1 MDPAVGDLA
10 DCDVLI
16 EDGIIAAVGPDLG
29 GYGRLAPADAE
40 IIDGTD
46 RIVMPGFID
55 THRHLWQTALRNL
68 AADWTLS
75 QYLVGVLG
83 TMAPAYHPEDVYA
96 GNLLGALE
104 ALDHGITTIL
114 DWSHCA
120 LGSPE
125 HVDAA
130 ICALERSGIRAVFAY
145 GNGAAIWIDRASSA
159 DWSQLRRLREHG
171 SYGAG
176 RITLAAALRGPDF
189 GTVDVAVEDWRA
201 ARELGLPISV
211 HIGVAGFAD
220 RPVSAL
226 AGRGCSA
233 RTPPTCTA
241 AGSMTTSC
249 R

>member
-1 MDPAVGDLA
+1 MPARTLIRDASWVLSMDPAVGDLA
-10 DCDVLI
+10 NCDVLI
-16 EDGIIAAVGPDLG
+16 EDGIIAAIGPS
-29 GYGRLAPADAE
+29 LAADDAE
-40 IIDGTD
+40 VIDGTD
-46 RIVMPGFID
+46 RIVLPGFID

-130 ICALERSGIRAVFAY
+130 ISALERSGMRAVFAY
-145 GNGAAIWIDRASSA
+145 GNATPIWIDRAS
-159 DWSQLRRLREHG
+159 
-171 SYGAG
+171 
-176 RITLAAALRGPDF
+176 T
-189 GTVDVAVEDWRA
+189 
-201 ARELGLPISV
+201 
-211 HIGVAGFAD
+211 
-220 RPVSAL
+220 
-226 AGRGCSA
+226 
-233 RTPPTCTA
+233 
-241 AGSMTTSC
+241 
-249 R
+249 